1 MRETGE
7 KNANLLQWHQAFYAG
22 IQIELQSYAGALTFE
37 NEHMLSTKPMQIDVL
52 VIKKEP
58 QTNIE
63 KNIGRIFRTYNII
76 EYKSPDDHLN
86 TDDFYKVYGYG
97 CFYKS
102 DTVIVDQI
110 PIRELTLTFVCYHYP
125 RKVVRHLEEMRGC
138 LTEKQEA
145 GIYYVTGDLIP
156 IQIIVVP
163 ELTDEKNLWL
173 HSLTNRI
180 RTSKTATQLIHEYEE
195 HRQNRLYESVM
206 EIVVQSNRSKF
217 QEVDS
222 MCQALYDLFKDQL
235 EQKARE
241 MAEEKVEQIVE
252 EKVEQMAEEKA
263 VQMAEELAEQK
274 VAKMSADI
282 FSDGETATQVS
293 LIAKKIKRGK
303 PLSVIAAELEET
315 EEVILPLYKRV
326 SAQLALQA

>member
-7 KNANLLQWHQAFYAG
+7 KSAKLLQWHQAFYAG

-102 DTVIVDQI
+102 DTV
-110 PIRELTLTFVCYHYP
+110 PIGELTLTFVCYHYP
-125 RKVVRHLEEMRGC
+125 RKVIRHLEEMRGC

-180 RTSKTATQLIHEYEE
+180 RTSKTAAQLIHEYEE

-222 MCQALYDLFKDQL
+222 MCQALYDVFKDQL

-241 MAEEKVEQIVE
+241 
-252 EKVEQMAEEKA
+252 MAEEKA

-303 PLSVIAAELEET
+303 PLSVIAAELE
-315 EEVILPLYKRV
+315 
-326 SAQLALQA
+326 

>member
-7 KNANLLQWHQAFYAG
+7 KSAKLLQWHQAFYAG
-22 IQIELQSYAGALTFE
+22 IQIELQSYAGALTF
-37 NEHMLSTKPMQIDVL
+37 
-52 VIKKEP
+52 
-58 QTNIE
+58 
-63 KNIGRIFRTYNII
+63 
-76 EYKSPDDHLN
+76 
-86 TDDFYKVYGYG
+86 
-97 CFYKS
+97 
-102 DTVIVDQI
+102 
-110 PIRELTLTFVCYHYP
+110 VCYHYP
-125 RKVVRHLEEMRGC
+125 RKVVRHLEETRGC

-180 RTSKTATQLIHEYEE
+180 RTSKIATQLIHEYEE

-241 MAEEKVEQIVE
+241 MAE